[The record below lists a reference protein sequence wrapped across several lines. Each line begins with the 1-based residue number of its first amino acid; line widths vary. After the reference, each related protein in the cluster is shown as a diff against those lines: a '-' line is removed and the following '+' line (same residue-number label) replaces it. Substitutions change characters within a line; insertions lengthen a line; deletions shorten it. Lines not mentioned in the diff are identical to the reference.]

1 MGNDDG
7 RADYDHTEDVIRTL
21 PIDEF
26 LNRAQSGDRRA
37 LARLFTRI
45 ERNSSD
51 LRDVMR
57 LAYPHSGDAAIV
69 GVTGPPGAG
78 KSTLVDGLV
87 QQARVHGETVGVLA
101 VDPTSALTGGA
112 VLGDRIR
119 MQAHHADPDVFIR
132 SVATRGASGGLAA
145 VARAGVRL
153 LEAVSKSLI
162 LVETVGVGQ
171 TELDVVGIADMVVVV
186 LVPESGD
193 TVQTMKAGILEIGDI
208 FVVNKADRNGA
219 GQLVTAINAMLSL
232 GHGPNDAPPPV
243 LTTEAHRGV
252 GVPELYQKIAAGV
265 EECRESGR
273 LTEHRKQGARLE
285 VRRLLTSEVM
295 DAVERVLDEDDFV
308 SDILNSVESGE
319 LDPYSA
325 AHQILDDGLVS
336 DALLKSRQRDD
347 SGGR

>member
-21 PIDEF
+21 PIDDF
-26 LNRAQSGDRRA
+26 LNRARRGDRRA

-145 VARAGVRL
+145 VASAGVRL

-171 TELDVVGIADMVVVV
+171 TELDVVGIADLVVVV

-193 TVQTMKAGILEIGDI
+193 TVQTMKAGILEVGDI
-208 FVVNKADRNGA
+208 FVVNKADRDGA

-232 GHGPNDAPPPV
+232 GPWPERCAPSGADDRSPP
-243 LTTEAHRGV
+243 G
-252 GVPELYQKIAAGV
+252 
-265 EECRESGR
+265 CGR
-273 LTEHRKQGARLE
+273 
-285 VRRLLTSEVM
+285 
-295 DAVERVLDEDDFV
+295 
-308 SDILNSVESGE
+308 
-319 LDPYSA
+319 P
-325 AHQILDDGLVS
+325 
-336 DALLKSRQRDD
+336 
-347 SGGR
+347 

>member
-21 PIDEF
+21 PIDDF

-45 ERNSSD
+45 ERDPSD
-51 LRDVMR
+51 LREVMR
-57 LAYPHSGDAAIV
+57 LAHPHSGDAAIV

-87 QQARVHGETVGVLA
+87 HQARAHGEKVGVLA
-101 VDPTSALTGGA
+101 VDPTSAYTGGA

-132 SVATRGASGGLAA
+132 SVATRGAYGGLAA
-145 VARAGVRL
+145 VARAGVKL
-153 LEAVSKSLI
+153 LEAVGKTLI

-171 TELDVVGIADMVVVV
+171 TELDVVGVADLVVVV

-193 TVQTMKAGILEIGDI
+193 TVQAMKAGILEVADI
-208 FVVNKADRNGA
+208 FVVNKADRDGA
-219 GQLVTAINAMLSL
+219 GQLVTVINAMLSL
-232 GHGPNDAPPPV
+232 AHGPQEAQPPV

-252 GVPELYQKIAAGV
+252 GIPELYEQVAAGA
-265 EECRESGR
+265 ESSRASGLLMER
-273 LTEHRKQGARLE
+273 RKQGALQE
-285 VRRLLTSEVM
+285 VRRLVTAEAVSAVDTIMNEDERASELLK
-295 DAVERVLDEDDFV
+295 R
-308 SDILNSVESGE
+308 VESCD

-325 AHQILDDGLVS
+325 AQQILEDGLIS
-336 DALLKSRQRDD
+336 DALN
-347 SGGR
+347 